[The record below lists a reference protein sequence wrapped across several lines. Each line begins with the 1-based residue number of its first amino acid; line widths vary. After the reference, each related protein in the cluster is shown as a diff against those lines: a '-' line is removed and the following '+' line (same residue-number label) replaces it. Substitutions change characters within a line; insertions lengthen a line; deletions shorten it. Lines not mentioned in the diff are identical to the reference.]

1 MVQKKAKIIA
11 SEFFFVETY
20 IIHYLEAI
28 IRKWGSLY
36 IHIGFIQSFLV
47 FKNTLYK
54 FVGWGKNNMVVESS
68 MHSKSRLKD

>member
-20 IIHYLEAI
+20 IIHYLETI

-36 IHIGFIQSFLV
+36 YTYRIYYFLKTHYTSLWAV
-47 FKNTLYK
+47 AKIT
-54 FVGWGKNNMVVESS
+54 W
-68 MHSKSRLKD
+68 